1 MSDPTGW
8 VLTVQDP
15 PCPCLASGTTNHI
28 CPRAA
33 TPPAPYEIP
42 LPSSSLPLKARLQL
56 KLQGWVRCP
65 TPGCCWT
72 KVFGFFL
79 LKTCSAQREEEHQ
92 VCSNSVSLG
101 MSPRVSWVRDEV
113 LAPKPPHRAG
123 GVKRSQTQTSAAV
136 TLLSFMAGK
145 PSQQV
150 QKPLG
155 GSRPNG
161 TRRITSKPGWQPEM
175 LFQGTGHQKKNIHS

>member
-1 MSDPTGW
+1 MSDPTGS

-15 PCPCLASGTTNHI
+15 PFPCLGSGTTNHI
-28 CPRAA
+28 YPRAA

-113 LAPKPPHRAG
+113 LAPKPPHCAG
-123 GVKRSQTQTSAAV
+123 GGEEKPDTNLSSSHPAQFHGRKTLPAGPKATWRKPPKWHQEDYRQTRLSA
-136 TLLSFMAGK
+136 
-145 PSQQV
+145 
-150 QKPLG
+150 
-155 GSRPNG
+155 
-161 TRRITSKPGWQPEM
+161 
-175 LFQGTGHQKKNIHS
+175 